1 MGIPGIAVMHF
12 IGIEPIIDMP
22 GTAQNVVG
30 DITSAF
36 LVAGKE
42 MQVDE
47 VVYRSS

>member
-1 MGIPGIAVMHF
+1 
-12 IGIEPIIDMP
+12 
-22 GTAQNVVG
+22 VVG

-47 VVYRSS
+47 AVYHS